1 MPTLK
6 IPAPLR
12 PYADGEGSVN
22 LPGET
27 VADVLS
33 ALIERHPS
41 LKKHLFNDEEKLR
54 PFVNIFL
61 GEENI
66 NQHNG
71 LNTPLNEDDT
81 LLIIPSIAGG

>member
-6 IPAPLR
+6 IPTPLR
-12 PYADGEGSVN
+12 PYANGEGVIT

-27 VADVLS
+27 VSEVMI
-33 ALIERHPS
+33 ALVDRHPG
-41 LKKHLFNDEEKLR
+41 LKKHLFNDEDKLR

-66 NQHNG
+66 NQMDG
-71 LNTPLNEDDT
+71 LGTALKDDDT